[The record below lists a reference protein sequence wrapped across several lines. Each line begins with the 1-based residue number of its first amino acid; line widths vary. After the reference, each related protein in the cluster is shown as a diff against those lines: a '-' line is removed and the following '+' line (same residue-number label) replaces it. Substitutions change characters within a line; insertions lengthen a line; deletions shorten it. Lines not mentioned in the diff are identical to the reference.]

1 MLAGSVYIDIAARTS
16 MLDKGLEEAKA
27 KSVKAGGEAGKSFGY
42 DFGGKFTEQARGVM
56 GTLAGPMIA
65 ATLAK
70 GMAGFLRSD
79 KETPEALLDMFKTI
93 PFAGAFVDLGEA
105 IYDATAGAADKA
117 AEHMRELEAA
127 ARASRLTMAAERE
140 AEARAEAERVLALRN
155 ADYRMRLEEEVAKV
169 RAAGDERAAVVAEA
183 QAKAQQLY
191 YDLQFEMARE
201 MSDQERV
208 LIEERH
214 ARQLRMIELQAQAQ
228 LDKLDEQDAKQAEA
242 AAKQAE
248 AAAKQAAKEEES
260 QLAKVQ
266 ALEDALAMRQVELKY
281 VDAIASTDAQAARA
295 AQLEQAQAMRALEH
309 QARLRDAQSQDER
322 EALTSLY
329 ELEEQ
334 LAAKQAETD
343 RAVADS
349 VAQTSSATTALGAFT
364 FDPYPKLRQR
374 EVQERTM
381 RATEKMAAA
390 GGTGGFA

>member
-242 AAKQAE
+242 AAKQA
-248 AAAKQAAKEEES
+248 AKEEES
-260 QLAKVQ
+260 QRAKVQ